1 MRDKVIQTIEKYH
14 MLEQGH
20 GVLIGVSGGPDSISL
35 LHILKSLEERLQLR
49 LMVVHINHLLRGRDS
64 DDDERYVKELCRE
77 WNIPCKAYR
86 IDIAGLSKALG
97 VSLEVAGR
105 KARYGTFHR
114 IKKEYQLDRIALG
127 QHGDDNAETII
138 MRMIRGTGPKGLS
151 GISPLREDGVIRPL
165 LYCTREEIEAYCRE
179 NGLVPRVDKTNLE
192 PIYFR
197 NRVRLEI
204 IPYLEGYNGQFKTN
218 LRNMSELIREQ
229 QEYIDSQMT
238 RLWNR
243 NIKNRD
249 GEIIIPIAWF
259 EELSQFE
266 KKEMLRR
273 SIKGVKRNL
282 REIEYKH
289 IQLVLEMLER
299 EDNTTWVLQ
308 LPENIRVEMQ
318 YQSLIIKDKR
328 EEASG
333 AFQHPLVIG
342 GSTYIPE
349 LDLECSV
356 RLEKREQVGIIKS
369 SPQKGYFDF
378 NKVGDQLVLRNRRVG
393 DRFWPSGSY
402 GSKKLKDFFID
413 LKIPRS
419 ERDRIPIIA
428 NPDHI
433 LWVAGYRVDER
444 AIVDSSTQD
453 VLIIEIKHKEEPR

>member
-1 MRDKVIQTIEKYH
+1 
-14 MLEQGH
+14 
-20 GVLIGVSGGPDSISL
+20 
-35 LHILKSLEERLQLR
+35 
-49 LMVVHINHLLRGRDS
+49 
-64 DDDERYVKELCRE
+64 
-77 WNIPCKAYR
+77 
-86 IDIAGLSKALG
+86 
-97 VSLEVAGR
+97 
-105 KARYGTFHR
+105 
-114 IKKEYQLDRIALG
+114 
-127 QHGDDNAETII
+127 

-197 NRVRLEI
+197 NRIRLEI

-229 QEYIDSQMT
+229 QDYIDSQMT

-308 LPENIRVEMQ
+308 LPENIRVERQ

-328 EEASG
+328 KKLRC
-333 AFQHPLVIG
+333 F
-342 GSTYIPE
+342 STPI
-349 LDLECSV
+349 
-356 RLEKREQVGIIKS
+356 
-369 SPQKGYFDF
+369 
-378 NKVGDQLVLRNRRVG
+378 G
-393 DRFWPSGSY
+393 DR
-402 GSKKLKDFFID
+402 
-413 LKIPRS
+413 R
-419 ERDRIPIIA
+419 
-428 NPDHI
+428 
-433 LWVAGYRVDER
+433 
-444 AIVDSSTQD
+444 
-453 VLIIEIKHKEEPR
+453 KHLYT